1 MLKNKTYKALTA
13 AALVLAPLAAQA
25 QQPQQATYRC
35 TGNDGKKYYGS
46 TIPMQCVGRP
56 IEQLNKQGMVVR
68 RIDPEGEA
76 KERAEKEA
84 AQAKAKEEEAA
95 TRERSRRNS
104 ALLATYTSEH
114 DIDQARARALKEN
127 QEAVREVENKIEAL
141 KKRRAGYDKELE
153 FYQDKK
159 AGARQ
164 PPAKLAEDIKNTE
177 IDLKAQEEL
186 LAVKR
191 KEVDLLNARYDE
203 DKKRY
208 VELTRRPR

>member
-1 MLKNKTYKALTA
+1 MLRTTTLLA
-13 AALVLAPLAAQA
+13 VLIAAPLAAHAQA
-25 QQPQQATYRC
+25 EKQLTYRC
-35 TGNDGKKYYGS
+35 TGGDGKKYYGS
-46 TIPMQCVGRP
+46 TIPMQCMGRLV
-56 IEQLNKQGMVVR
+56 EQLNAQGMVVR

-104 ALLATYTSEH
+104 ALLATYTSER
-114 DIDQARARALKEN
+114 DIDQARARALREN
-127 QEAVREVENKIEAL
+127 QDAVREVESKIEAL

-186 LAVKR
+186 LAVKQR
-191 KEVDLLNARYDE
+191 EVDLINARYDE

-208 VELTRRPR
+208 SQLTRRK